1 MKAASLLLR
10 NKKVSPTVVLSVVI
24 TLMVGVSAAW
34 AQAPAQLSLA
44 DILIGLRSKKVEL
57 PERNKILTEA
67 VLGRGITFSLTPEIE
82 KELEA
87 TGADKGLVDAIRRKS
102 VMVKTSAL
110 MTPAN
115 EVKPNSVNSN
125 PAAVVQD
132 FNFFL
137 KRAETAS
144 EKGDLDGALVDFG
157 KAIDMKPDSF
167 EAYLE
172 RGIAHLNKKAFEL
185 AVSDLSKAVEL
196 NSKSAMAWSN
206 RGDAYEKKGDAVH
219 AKADY
224 QKAIELDANI
234 EPAKSNLAKITAE
247 EIRLQKEADARKAEE
262 AKKAEDAKKLA
273 DAKKV
278 VPEFVDLGQIYVS
291 TAVKMTTPTYPP
303 AALRAGIAGLVK
315 VEVTIDE
322 DGNVT
327 GSKAVE
333 GHQFLRMSAED
344 AARRSKF
351 KPALFDGK
359 PIKSKGY
366 ILYNFSPTSR

>member
-1 MKAASLLLR
+1 MKAASLLLG
-10 NKKVSPTVVLSVVI
+10 NKRVFPTVVLSVVI

-34 AQAPAQLSLA
+34 SQAPAQLSLA

-57 PERNKILTEA
+57 PDRNKILTAA
-67 VLGRGITFSLTPEIE
+67 VLSRGITFSLTPEIE

-87 TGADKGLVDAIRRKS
+87 TGADKTLVDAIRKKS
-102 VMVKTSAL
+102 VMVKTSAV

-115 EVKPNSVNSN
+115 DVKPNPTNSN
-125 PAAVVQD
+125 PPVVQD

-137 KRAETAS
+137 KRAEAAS
-144 EKGDLDGALVDFG
+144 EKGDLDVALVDFG
-157 KAIDMKPDSF
+157 KAIEMKPDSF

-185 AVSDLSKAVEL
+185 AVSDLNKAVEL
-196 NSKSAMAWSN
+196 NSKSAMAWAS

-224 QKAIELDANI
+224 QKAVELDANV

-247 EIRLQKEADARKAEE
+247 ELRVQKEADGRKAEE

-278 VPEFVDLGQIYVS
+278 VPEFVDLGQIYIS

-315 VEVTIDE
+315 VELTIDE
-322 DGNVT
+322 EGNVT
-327 GSKAVE
+327 GAKAVE

-351 KPALFDGK
+351 KPALYDGK